1 MNSEFFTGSNP
12 SLINTKIINE
22 INNELELK
30 GDNNFKEK
38 ATISN
43 FYNNY
48 ISNNS
53 FALFVFSIIGIYLFI
68 KYQLKLDKDAKLLQE
83 EKELSEFKKNLKEN
97 TNYLVNNYNK
107 INYSNIDNNIIDDE
121 YSLETLTE
129 NNLESNYLNNNVTDF
144 INSTNSNIGI
154 SDRENKNNIHNIAKK
169 IFSN

>member
-22 INNELELK
+22 INNELEIK
-30 GDNNFKEK
+30 DNCDYKEQV
-38 ATISN
+38 TISH

-53 FALFVFSIIGIYLFI
+53 FALFVFFLIGIYLFI

-83 EKELSEFKKNLKEN
+83 EKELKEYKKTLKEN

-121 YSLETLTE
+121 YSLDTLTDKNIE
-129 NNLESNYLNNNVTDF
+129 NNNLNKNVSDF
-144 INSTNSNIGI
+144 ITSTNSNIGI

-169 IFSN
+169 IFSD